1 MLQFFIDIYDI
12 LIELYQQFFGVP
24 EGISYALFGSRKRKK
39 AKRALNKAQ
48 GEIDQKLDSNLNSI
62 PTDESNSNVESTEF
76 VGGEA
81 KVGEDVPDVPFIP
94 SFPYTGR
101 QIILNSGRVHLNAA
115 DDFVLINS
123 KKSISLAA
131 PGSVNLDTEGAFIVN
146 AEKIKLGIG
155 DKSNHPI
162 AKGDAVE
169 ATFFSITQQL
179 SDASA
184 SLANA
189 TDSSGGEITACKAV
203 AQNFR
208 VIIQQVN
215 QNLERISSTKNFTQ

>member
-1 MLQFFIDIYDI
+1 MMELIIEIYNQLID
-12 LIELYQQFFGVP
+12 LYQYFFGIP
-24 EGISYALFGSRKRKK
+24 EGITYALFGSRKRKR
-39 AKRALNKAQ
+39 AKKKL
-48 GEIDQKLDSNLNSI
+48 QKVQRDVDRKVNQSI
-62 PTDESNSNVESTEF
+62 GNIGSGPDGSTESTEF
-76 VGGEA
+76 VGGEV

-131 PGSVNLDTEGAFIVN
+131 AGSVNLDTEGSFIVN
-146 AEKIKLGIG
+146 AEKVKLGIG
-155 DKSNHPI
+155 ENSNHPI

-179 SDASA
+179 ALASA

-189 TDSSGGEITACKAV
+189 QDSVGGDIVACKAV
-203 AQNFR
+203 AENFR

-215 QNLERISSTKNFTQ
+215 QNLELISSTKNFTQ